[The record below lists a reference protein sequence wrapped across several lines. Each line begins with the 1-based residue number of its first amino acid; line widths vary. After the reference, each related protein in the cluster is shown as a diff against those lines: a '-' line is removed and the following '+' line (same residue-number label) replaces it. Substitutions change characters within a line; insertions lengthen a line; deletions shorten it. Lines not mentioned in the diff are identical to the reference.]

1 MCRVIIHQYVVISCK
16 AFPITLIVIIK
27 YIDYLKN
34 FVIMIEGNLLYL
46 KDKHILIL
54 LHPNG
59 LLGWVRNEWSYR
71 HGVKPE
77 VPRDIN
83 SNLLK

>member
-16 AFPITLIVIIK
+16 AFPITLIVIIN
-27 YIDYLKN
+27 YIDYLKKI
-34 FVIMIEGNLLYL
+34 FIMIEGILLYL
-46 KDKHILIL
+46 KDKHILTL
-54 LHPNG
+54 FHPNG
-59 LLGWVRNEWSYR
+59 RLGWVRNEWSYR
-71 HGVKPE
+71 YGVKLE